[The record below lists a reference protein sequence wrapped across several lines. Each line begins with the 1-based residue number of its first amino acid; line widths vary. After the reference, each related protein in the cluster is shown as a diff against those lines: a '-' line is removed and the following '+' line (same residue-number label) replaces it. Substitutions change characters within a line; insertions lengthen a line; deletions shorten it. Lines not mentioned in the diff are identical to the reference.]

1 MDFSASKNSSP
12 ENVSSSP
19 ESKFSVK
26 TKEELRPSKEVN
38 DASDIG
44 RSAYAEAVGLD
55 ESLETT
61 GKVSEVLS
69 NSNDGDNAS
78 LGGNQKVATKVDPAV
93 IRANLLKTMPSEA
106 QMKKQIEVEIKKEI
120 EYLHK
125 KAMKMFRSPGKV
137 SYFEMNNVLKK
148 IRELKGL
155 LIELLKASLDGLKT
169 LWLRFVHGIM

>member
-26 TKEELRPSKEVN
+26 TKEEMRPSKEVN

-44 RSAYAEAVGLD
+44 KSAYAEAVGLD

-61 GKVSEVLS
+61 GKVSEVLGS
-69 NSNDGDNAS
+69 KEGESSPVVGTQN
-78 LGGNQKVATKVDPAV
+78 VAAKVDPAV
-93 IRANLLKTMPSEA
+93 IRANLLKSMPSEA
-106 QMKKQIEVEIKKEI
+106 VMKKQIEVEIKKEI
-120 EYLHK
+120 DYLHK

-155 LIELLKASLDGLKT
+155 LVELLKASLDGLKT